1 MWKNSLK
8 HMFKW
13 KKTISMVWFSLRKK
27 TDKTTGWIQLYIK
40 ILEGK
45 SNWGRDWE
53 SKVEC
58 FRLLYLLFKLCQ
70 WFVHALIV
78 YILKTKKIKG
88 RTFLVIQWLRLQASK
103 AGNKGLIP
111 GQGNKI
117 PHAAQ
122 QSQKGSFLS
131 FFFFFKGKNE
141 TPLWREA
148 LKSLTNSV

>member
-1 MWKNSLK
+1 MG
-8 HMFKW
+8 
-13 KKTISMVWFSLRKK
+13 KKTIYIYGMIQFKK
-27 TDKTTGWIQLYIK
+27 KNRQNYRLKKKKTTGWIQLYIK

-45 SNWGRDWE
+45 SNWKRDWE
-53 SKVEC
+53 SKVER
-58 FRLLYLLFKLCQ
+58 FHLLYLLFKLHQ

-88 RTFLVIQWLRLQASK
+88 RTFLVVQRLRLWASK

-131 FFFFFKGKNE
+131 SLFF
-141 TPLWREA
+141 
-148 LKSLTNSV
+148 